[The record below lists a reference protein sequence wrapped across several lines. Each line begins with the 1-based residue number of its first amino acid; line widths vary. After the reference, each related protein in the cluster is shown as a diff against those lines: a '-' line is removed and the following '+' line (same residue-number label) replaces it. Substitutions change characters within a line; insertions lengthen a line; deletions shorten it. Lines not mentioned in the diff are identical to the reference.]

1 MVVSVPRV
9 ARASRAPMK
18 NQEFSGSLELFD
30 EHVTTEIST
39 HLKILPEPIVHRI
52 PSVHDEPAE
61 LEELGEP
68 EVSEADQQGQP
79 DMCSEPCEPYE
90 PHDPHLLSEIHKHC
104 EPHELQAPREPRKLC
119 LFHKLQGPQAPYKP
133 SKHHKHHKH
142 HEAELHPGV
151 VMVSPSLVTRLPCS
165 PRSSLSD
172 PVPSQ
177 FARKWIMTKR
187 CELAFVSSFSRRRIQ
202 DLSKPKKQWRAPDR
216 KLLWGNQDPIHPV
229 CRNALKAQ
237 LTKRLENLAQPK
249 EVSYRYVPNR
259 SQYYYNCGTESI
271 IWDIASPV
279 VLRRPSK
286 RIQKLAQPNR
296 FKMEH
301 LINRSFSDY
310 LTRES
315 VQISDPSPRILRLS
329 IAKGINP
336 NYVPPKCIQTKISS
350 SALNAVASP
359 RIIDL
364 AHPRIKIE
372 GLCYPRENTEV
383 PVHPI
388 SHAAL
393 LVQPSPRI
401 IALAKAKPFHQ
412 DYVPNRNPY
421 WPVSHAALHSKISSR
436 IEELANPNART
447 PMHIVYYDPEV
458 FKVKPAALKS
468 QCSQRIQ
475 ELAEPLRH

>member
-1 MVVSVPRV
+1 MSVLPESNNYYS
-9 ARASRAPMK
+9 ASC
-18 NQEFSGSLELFD
+18 LFD
-30 EHVTTEIST
+30 
-39 HLKILPEPIVHRI
+39 
-52 PSVHDEPAE
+52 
-61 LEELGEP
+61 
-68 EVSEADQQGQP
+68 
-79 DMCSEPCEPYE
+79 
-90 PHDPHLLSEIHKHC
+90 
-104 EPHELQAPREPRKLC
+104 
-119 LFHKLQGPQAPYKP
+119 
-133 SKHHKHHKH
+133 
-142 HEAELHPGV
+142 
-151 VMVSPSLVTRLPCS
+151 
-165 PRSSLSD
+165 
-172 PVPSQ
+172 
-177 FARKWIMTKR
+177 W
-187 CELAFVSSFSRRRIQ
+187 RRIQ

-249 EVSYRYVPNR
+249 ELSYRYVPNR
-259 SQYYYNCGTESI
+259 SQYYYNCGTESV
-271 IWDIASPV
+271 IWDIPSPV

-296 FKMEH
+296 FKMGH
-301 LINRSFSDY
+301 LIHRSFSDY

-315 VQISDPSPRILRLS
+315 VRISDPSPRILRLS

-372 GLCYPRENTEV
+372 GLCCPRESTEV

-393 LVQPSPRI
+393 LVKPSPRI

-421 WPVSHAALHSKISSR
+421 WPVSHAALHCKVSPR
-436 IEELANPNART
+436 IEELANPSARK

-475 ELAEPLRH
+475 ELAEPLRR